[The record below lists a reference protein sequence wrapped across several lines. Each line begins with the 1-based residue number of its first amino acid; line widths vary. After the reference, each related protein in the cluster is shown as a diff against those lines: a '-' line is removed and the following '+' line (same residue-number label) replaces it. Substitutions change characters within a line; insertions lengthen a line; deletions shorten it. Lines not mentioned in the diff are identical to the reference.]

1 MVICAAM
8 FQRLS
13 LGLAVSLSVTVLGLA
28 YLGIFGLK
36 AVLLSRGLGT
46 ATDISALDT
55 EWWLVISLNIV
66 NCSCTDC
73 KVTSGLTNVH
83 LLLPPSYLLSQL
95 AELACQYLLGMCG
108 YSDKKKGLPTK
119 SVHHHII
126 TLSNPYYII
135 LCTLM
140 HKEGFSL
147 CPICKRTVFWIN
159 RNTYYIIKV
168 D

>member
-55 EWWLVISLNIV
+55 EW
-66 NCSCTDC
+66 
-73 KVTSGLTNVH
+73 
-83 LLLPPSYLLSQL
+83 
-95 AELACQYLLGMCG
+95 
-108 YSDKKKGLPTK
+108 
-119 SVHHHII
+119 
-126 TLSNPYYII
+126 
-135 LCTLM
+135 
-140 HKEGFSL
+140 
-147 CPICKRTVFWIN
+147 
-159 RNTYYIIKV
+159 
-168 D
+168 